1 MGQIRPD
8 RQTSLFTAT
17 FKKKIQNLAMDILTE
32 PVIIN
37 VGKDDQANE
46 DVLQE
51 VVVVKNENQKFLWL
65 VSNLKG
71 LVARGKVLIFVNQIK
86 SCEELFGEIKMSL
99 GVETLVLHGDKEQYE
114 RTQIINSFK
123 TDQDILIATDV
134 ASRGLDVPGIKSVVN
149 FECPKD
155 GDTHI
160 HRVGRTGRA
169 GNRDGV
175 AYTLIMRHEIRF
187 GIILM
192 KNLELSGQKI
202 PPELEE
208 MALNDDGFKRNKMM
222 TKMGLKKSNDM
233 SRLIEKAFKRGKHN
247 TSGLGYIEETDNN
260 TTQKDIKKEIS
271 KEIDQVFESQKTLF
285 GYTLPQEIVNA
296 INYNPINTN
305 NIPNP
310 TSMSGMRGNFSA
322 PKEKNEVET
331 MSRQEILSEYSNK
344 FKNSMQF
351 QFRNSFAS
359 AGSFQP
365 THNLPTITYVGSF

>member
-1 MGQIRPD
+1 
-8 RQTSLFTAT
+8 
-17 FKKKIQNLAMDILTE
+17 MDILTE

-46 DVLQE
+46 DVRQE

-86 SCEELFGEIKMSL
+86 ACEELFGEIKMSL
-99 GVETLVLHGDKEQYE
+99 GVETLVLHGDKQQYE

-187 GIILM
+187 GITLM
-192 KNLELSGQKI
+192 KNLELSGQKV

-260 TTQKDIKKEIS
+260 TKQKDIKKEIS
-271 KEIDQVFESQKTLF
+271 KEIDQVFESQKTSF
-285 GYTLPQEIVNA
+285 GYALPQETINA

-310 TSMSGMRGNFSA
+310 TTMSSMRGNFTA
-322 PKEKNEVET
+322 PKENNEVVDT

-365 THNLPTITYVGSF
+365 THNLPTITYVGSFKLF